1 MHVVRETAWY
11 SASGQPRGR
20 QAAPDV
26 AFEFPFGPT
35 VVNQYAMAAMRH
47 MHEFGTTSAQL
58 AWIKVAA
65 SQHAQHNPRALL
77 REVVTV
83 EDVVDSPIIADP
95 LHRLDCCVITDG
107 GGAVVVT
114 RPEVAKRLNRPFVK
128 VLGTGEAV
136 KHQRGGKI
144 DLTHTGALWSGPAAF
159 AEAGVTPADVKYVS
173 IYDSFTITV
182 LITLEDLGFCA
193 KG

>member
-1 MHVVRETAWY
+1 MIRRP
-11 SASGQPRGR
+11 PRSTLFPYTTLFR
-20 QAAPDV
+20 S
-26 AFEFPFGPT
+26 FEFPFGPT

-83 EDVVDSPIIADP
+83 EDVVNSPIIADP

-107 GGAVVVT
+107 GGAIVVT
-114 RPEVAKRLNRPFVK
+114 RPEVAK
-128 VLGTGEAV
+128 
-136 KHQRGGKI
+136 
-144 DLTHTGALWSGPAAF
+144 
-159 AEAGVTPADVKYVS
+159 
-173 IYDSFTITV
+173 
-182 LITLEDLGFCA
+182 
-193 KG
+193 